1 MSGGPGLFPFPG
13 REPLRLRAQV
23 EGLKVTGVLDVLVA
37 S

>member
-1 MSGGPGLFPFPG
+1 MSGGPGLCPFPG
-13 REPLRLRAQV
+13 RDALRLQAQV